1 MSVEKEWLNVQMD
14 FNVSQVML
22 CVMDITPD
30 VMTSQIFL
38 QKCVMVCEIFPKSK
52 YIDVMVCKVFLKSN
66 YIDVMVCEVFLK
78 IYYINVMVC
87 EVFRKCNYIDAMV

>member
-38 QKCVMVCEIFPKSK
+38 QKCVMVCEIG
-52 YIDVMVCKVFLKSN
+52 I
-66 YIDVMVCEVFLK
+66 
-78 IYYINVMVC
+78 
-87 EVFRKCNYIDAMV
+87 VFRLSRSRIELTSSLTITPPMRLISKEVVATVLKVWYFIRSKFL